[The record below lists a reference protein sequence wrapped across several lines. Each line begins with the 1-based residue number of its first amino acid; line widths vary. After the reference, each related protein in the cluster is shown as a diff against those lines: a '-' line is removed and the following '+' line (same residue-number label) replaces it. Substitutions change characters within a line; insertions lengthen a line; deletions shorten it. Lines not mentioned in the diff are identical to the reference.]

1 MGLDTDAGDMVAC
14 KLVPRGSKEYV
25 LEMAKREFSMLAQL
39 GPSHLN
45 IVRPLEIVLT
55 SKHLVLITEYVP
67 GMWLVAAPHA
77 PQQLSASVSP
87 LAGTV
92 SNRAD
97 ATALA

>member
-1 MGLDTDAGDMVAC
+1 MVAC

-67 GMWLVAAPHA
+67 GMFHMPAPHA
-77 PQQLSASVSP
+77 LQQHGSCCQPLGGPQEAAV
-87 LAGTV
+87 AGCQ
-92 SNRAD
+92 
-97 ATALA
+97 